1 MSVNIQ
7 NTAIG
12 SWLKQIKLENLVTNF
27 TDNGIYENIGLIKIL
42 NESDNF
48 DKLLITTLGID
59 KPGYRDRI
67 IVKIL
72 EDCNLIKK

>member
-1 MSVNIQ
+1 MLHSVPPY
-7 NTAIG
+7 
-12 SWLKQIKLENLVTNF
+12 KQIKLENLITNF
-27 TDNGIYENIGLIKIL
+27 TDNGIYENIGLIKML

-48 DKLLITTLGID
+48 DKLLITMLGID

-72 EDCNLIKK
+72 EDCNIIKK